1 MKTRLLVLVGALLLC
16 IALQA
21 QAQHRVYVGGQFG
34 LGIEYQRKTDP
45 ADLVYSTNKRFGHSP
60 YGVTM
65 RYELDDTYGL
75 EIGIIKE
82 PYMRHARLRS
92 IDFERP
98 FEAGEATSSYVCIPI
113 RLYARVLT
121 IGSRAELRVFGGA
134 SHMRHLFDIDRPIR
148 QGGGDFDQD
157 ALSYSKEFRLLKRY
171 LWMLEG
177 GTSLSYKLSNRF
189 TVDGTINYLHGFNDL
204 TRTDIRY
211 KHRGRDEY
219 QAHVVSKGSKLG
231 FSVGLRYRVLD
242 LRRLND

>member
-1 MKTRLLVLVGALLLC
+1 MSVLLLC
-16 IALQA
+16 TILQA
-21 QAQHRVYVGGQFG
+21 QAQHRVYVGAQFG
-34 LGIEYQRKTDP
+34 LGIEYQRKNDP
-45 ADLVYSTNKRFGHSP
+45 ADLVYSTKRFGHSP
-60 YGVTM
+60 YGATM
-65 RYELDDTYGL
+65 RYELDDKYGIEVGL
-75 EIGIIKE
+75 IKE
-82 PYMRHARLRS
+82 PFMRHALLKS
-92 IDFERP
+92 IDYDVVS
-98 FEAGEATSSYVCIPI
+98 EAGYPTSSYVRIPI

-121 IGSRAELRVFGGA
+121 IGSKAEVRVFGGA
-134 SHMRHLFDIDRPIR
+134 SHLRHLFDIDRPFR
-148 QGGGDFDQD
+148 EGGGDFDQD
-157 ALSYSKEFRLLKRY
+157 ALSYSKEFRLLDRY

-211 KHRGRDEY
+211 KHRDRDEY